1 MDWMWGWF
9 SHLNT
14 RTLGKAKEAQ
24 RKEVRWGK
32 EERSSVVQ
40 FSTEV
45 FTSIS
50 STEWERQS

>member
-1 MDWMWGWF
+1 MDWMLGWF

-14 RTLGKAKEAQ
+14 CTLGKAKDAQ
-24 RKEVRWGK
+24 WKEERWGK
-32 EERSSVVQ
+32 EERSSSVMVVL

-50 STEWERQS
+50 STE